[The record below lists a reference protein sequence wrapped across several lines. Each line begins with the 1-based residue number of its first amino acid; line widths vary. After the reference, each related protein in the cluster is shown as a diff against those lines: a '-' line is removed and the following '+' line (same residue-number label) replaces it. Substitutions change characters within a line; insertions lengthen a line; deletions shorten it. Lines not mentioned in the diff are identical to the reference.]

1 MSGTHAEPREAR
13 KAAVHLA
20 NRGPNSELCRT
31 IIFARVTSRGW
42 WTNCSIR
49 SKKRTVCDSTA
60 WLSNAASSAQ
70 RERM

>member
-20 NRGPNSELCRT
+20 NRGPNS